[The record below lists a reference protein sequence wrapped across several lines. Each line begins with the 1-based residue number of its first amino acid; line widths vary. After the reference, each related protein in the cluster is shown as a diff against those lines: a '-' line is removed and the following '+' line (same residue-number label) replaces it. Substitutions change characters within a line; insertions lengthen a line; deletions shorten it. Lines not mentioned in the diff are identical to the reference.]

1 MIEKMFPG
9 DIFCYGGT
17 NEMESK
23 TISIGVR
30 LTRET
35 LIELERYIVN
45 KGLHRYRIKPAQ
57 VSTFIV
63 KDWLENPILEKSKLI
78 YGKVANEPK
87 VSRLTIKLL
96 EEENIK
102 LYEIYVKE
110 YIRECS
116 SVNVLIYNII
126 LQFLKNEGTLTVL
139 NGLM

>member
-1 MIEKMFPG
+1 
-9 DIFCYGGT
+9 
-17 NEMESK
+17 MESNV
-23 TISIGVR
+23 ISIGIR

-35 LIELERYIVN
+35 LIDLERYIVS
-45 KGLHRYRIKPAQ
+45 KGLHRYRIKPSQ
-57 VSTFIV
+57 VATYIV

-78 YGKVANEPK
+78 YGRIANEPK
-87 VSRLTIKLL
+87 VSRVTVKLL

-126 LQFLKNEGTLTVL
+126 LQFLEKEGTLSVL